1 MSDMNTANIDSPSIG
16 YLKVQAFTADEALP
30 LQGAD
35 VLVTRE
41 DENGNSVLI
50 KVLTTDQDGATELLG
65 LEAPD
70 VSLSQKPGLGIPYS
84 QYNVTVT
91 LPGYYPKIFERVPIF
106 AGQVAIQNVAMMPA
120 TEGILPLEEEPIV
133 ELEPIDLQ

>member
-1 MSDMNTANIDSPSIG
+1 M
-16 YLKVQAFTADEALP
+16 
-30 LQGAD
+30 
-35 VLVTRE
+35 
-41 DENGNSVLI
+41 
-50 KVLTTDQDGATELLG
+50 
-65 LEAPD
+65 
-70 VSLSQKPGLGIPYS
+70 
-84 QYNVTVT
+84 T